1 MMQYQNGLHIT
12 STPFRC
18 CLDSSSIL
26 SHSGTMDKFGDCQKW
41 NSQLRD
47 NFQWVLFLFN
57 MIYLSHMD
65 LTNPTYYPF
74 L

>member
-1 MMQYQNGLHIT
+1 MQYQNGLHIT
-12 STPFRC
+12 SPPFRC

-26 SHSGTMDKFGDCQKW
+26 SHSGTMDKFGDYQKW

-57 MIYLSHMD
+57 MIYLSLMD